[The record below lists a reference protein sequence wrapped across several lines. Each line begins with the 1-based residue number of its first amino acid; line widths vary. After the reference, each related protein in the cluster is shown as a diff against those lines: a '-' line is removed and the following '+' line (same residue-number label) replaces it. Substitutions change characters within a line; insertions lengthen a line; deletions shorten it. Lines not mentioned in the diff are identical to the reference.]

1 MEDRKEYAVYISG
14 GMAVMYREPHRQ
26 RPSPRG
32 QSSLL
37 AGEVRRS
44 MDSDEIGIVYFSFY
58 FEIMKNH
65 WSIFSRRVAGQ
76 KFRQI

>member
-1 MEDRKEYAVYISG
+1 MV
-14 GMAVMYREPHRQ
+14 VMYKKPHRQ

-37 AGEVRRS
+37 AGEFRRP
-44 MDSDEIGIVYFSFY
+44 MDSDEIGIIDFSIY

-65 WSIFSRRVAGQ
+65 WSNFSRRVAGQ